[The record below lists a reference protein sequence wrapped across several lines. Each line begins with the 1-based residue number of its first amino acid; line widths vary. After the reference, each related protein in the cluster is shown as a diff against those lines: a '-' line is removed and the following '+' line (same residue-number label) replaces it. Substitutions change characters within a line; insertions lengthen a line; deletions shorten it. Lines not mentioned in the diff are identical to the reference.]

1 MVPLGLVF
9 VALIIVA
16 TIISAMNSVQD
27 PAPLPLGFTLAL
39 KQKHR
44 GKPVWRS
51 LQSTDDQCKSTLNFC
66 DRSPPGGNSVSDYN
80 CCQKSKWDK
89 EAVKVRVV
97 GNCQSTRRVQE
108 TKVMK
113 FQEQFWSAGGLS
125 KLYKLDHQI
134 SQSDQFDWQ
143 SHCGTA
149 NCACVFHFVLQIFER
164 YRIICT
170 IYVISLNEQ
179 LLQLCPTV
187 HDVKHS
193 LHFQTPCLGQLDKML
208 TELKRVACDVRWSW
222 MMECTNMAGKWV
234 IQNVTSSLAL
244 VSTFW
249 PFPGPGDTGDNQDKQ
264 IFRINLARL
273 KLILG

>member
-1 MVPLGLVF
+1 MQIHTQFLWS
-9 VALIIVA
+9 
-16 TIISAMNSVQD
+16 ISARGQLCLWLQLLSKVKMRQRGCESESGGK
-27 PAPLPLGFTLAL
+27 LPINET
-39 KQKHR
+39 
-44 GKPVWRS
+44 
-51 LQSTDDQCKSTLNFC
+51 C
-66 DRSPPGGNSVSDYN
+66 PGDESD
-80 CCQKSKWDK
+80 
-89 EAVKVRVV
+89 EVPRAV
-97 GNCQSTRRVQE
+97 
-108 TKVMK
+108 
-113 FQEQFWSAGGLS
+113 WSAGGLS

-134 SQSDQFDWQ
+134 SQSDQFNWQ
-143 SHCGTA
+143 WHCGTA
-149 NCACVFHFVLQIFER
+149 NCTCTCACIVFHFVLQIFER

-234 IQNVTSSLAL
+234 IQNVTSYLAL

-249 PFPGPGDTGDNQDKQ
+249 PFPGPGDTEDNQDKQ
-264 IFRINLARL
+264 I
-273 KLILG
+273 LILRG